1 MKKYNKINIIGV
13 LALLLGFGCETVDLN
28 QLNDPS
34 QLTPSS
40 ADPELLLNN
49 VQLRFV
55 NAIAYN
61 EDNEDGINVRA
72 AEFVRM
78 QHLFGAYVGP
88 FSLSGGNLDDLWTD
102 LYRESLQD
110 ISVML
115 PLAEERG
122 LEGFI
127 GVGKIIQA
135 YIYVTLVDM
144 FGDVPFT
151 EALQGNENP
160 NPVVED
166 GQTIY
171 NAMLETID
179 EGIASINAPG
189 SVMPNDLFYAGNKA
203 QWVRLANTLK
213 FKMYLQMRLIG
224 DFSSEINSLI
234 SAGLITNAA
243 DDFEF
248 KYSTTSAPNDSRHP
262 YFSLNYDAD
271 GADDYLVSYYVN
283 LLKADKGFEDPRLR
297 YYFYRQVEETPEGDD
312 LPCEDNTV
320 VNFCHLGDFYWTR
333 DHGDDDG
340 VPPDGL
346 KRSTYGLYPI
356 GGAFDGN
363 EFATVTPQSG
373 AQGAGIFPFML
384 SSYVK
389 FMQAESALMSGTTG
403 NPRTLLEEGIRAS
416 MDKVVNFNDA
426 AVSPSLGNVI
436 IEDDPGTPENEEQT
450 IADLADDLLI
460 TDTSVDNYVNFVLGE
475 YDAAADD
482 DARLDI
488 IMKEYYIALWGNGI
502 EAYNNYRRTGFPSD
516 ISDHVGTPGAFPRTF
531 LYPATVVNTNSNINQ
546 KEISVKTFWDTNP
559 DVLD

>member
-1 MKKYNKINIIGV
+1 MEKKKNRTMKNYNKLSIIGILV
-13 LALLLGFGCETVDLN
+13 LMLGVSCETVDLN

-34 QLTPSS
+34 ELTPSS

-72 AEFVRM
+72 AEFARM

-88 FSLSGGNLDDLWTD
+88 FSLSSGNLDDLWTD
-102 LYRESLQD
+102 MYRESLQD
-110 ISVML
+110 INVL
-115 PLAEERG
+115 IPLAEERE

-127 GVGKIIQA
+127 GVAKLIQA
-135 YIYVTLVDM
+135 YIYVTLVDV

-151 EALQGNENP
+151 EALQGNDNA
-160 NPVVED
+160 NPVVD
-166 GQTIY
+166 SGQSIY
-171 NAMLETID
+171 NAMLNVID

-189 SVMPNDLFYAGNKA
+189 SVMPNDLFYGGDKA
-203 QWVRLANTLK
+203 QWTRMANTLK

-224 DFSSEINSLI
+224 DFSSEINGLI
-234 SAGLITNAA
+234 SAGLITDAA

-248 KYSTTSAPNDSRHP
+248 KYSSTASTTGESRHP
-262 YFSLNYDAD
+262 YYALNYDAD

-297 YYFYRQVEETPEGDD
+297 YYFYRQVNEVPSGDD

-320 VNFCHLGDFYWTR
+320 VNFCYLGDFYWTR

-356 GGAFDGN
+356 GGAFDADN
-363 EFATVTPQSG
+363 FQSVAVNTG
-373 AQGAGIFPFML
+373 GGGAGIFPFLL

-389 FMQAESALMSGTTG
+389 FMQAESSLVSGTTG
-403 NPRTLLEEGIRAS
+403 NPRTLLEEGVRES
-416 MDKVVNFNDA
+416 MDKVLNFIPGQVAPAFA
-426 AVSPSLGNVI
+426 ATSTDV
-436 IEDDPGTPENEEQT
+436 DD
-450 IADLADDLLI
+450 
-460 TDTSVDNYVNFVLGE
+460 YVTFVLGQ

-482 DARLDI
+482 TARLDV
-488 IMKEYYIALWGNGI
+488 IMKEYYIALWGNGL
-502 EAYNNYRRTGFPSD
+502 EAYNNYRRTGLPSD

-546 KEISVKTFWDTNP
+546 KEISVKTFWDANP
-559 DVLD
+559 AVLD